1 VYKGDVT
8 KGTHTYN
15 ATGLANNTAYTI
27 GTRTVDTSGNVNQTW
42 VNHTA
47 RTGSSG
53 IRNLV
58 VSFINVGYGDSIL
71 IESPSGKTM
80 LIDAG
85 DNSKGDNVAA
95 YIQGRGISALDIAMV
110 THPHV
115 DHFGGMPYVLKHID
129 VHQYIDNGQTGNG
142 YASAVLDI
150 VETQGIPYRKVR
162 SGDIINLDP
171 LLSVQVLNPQSTLL
185 GDLNED
191 SLALK
196 LVYNQ
201 DSFLLM
207 ADATSRAENKMIS
220 SQKDLNADVLKVGH
234 HGDNGGTSSTFLSRV
249 TPERSII
256 SVGTNDSGYPS
267 SSLISRLSSI
277 GSSVYRTDKVGN
289 VVITSNGL
297 QYTVKTG

>member
-1 VYKGDVT
+1 
-8 KGTHTYN
+8 
-15 ATGLANNTAYTI
+15 
-27 GTRTVDTSGNVNQTW
+27 
-42 VNHTA
+42 
-47 RTGSSG
+47 
-53 IRNLV
+53 
-58 VSFINVGYGDSIL
+58 VGYGDSIL